1 MNLISNAT
9 YVCTRL
15 FSWNSVFYIVP
26 EDFFTFSRYAGDSAD
41 STNSRLYS
49 FLKLI
54 GLGNRLFQDKSELSE
69 SDLKNID
76 FEHANVALTDLREKS
91 MGYLINALN
100 AGGE

>member
-1 MNLISNAT
+1 M
-9 YVCTRL
+9 
-15 FSWNSVFYIVP
+15 
-26 EDFFTFSRYAGDSAD
+26 
-41 STNSRLYS
+41 
-49 FLKLI
+49 KLI